1 MNRHIRILLLVF
13 VLSVWCVSCSG
24 GADRP
29 VDTLVDIG
37 THRLHIYCQG
47 EGGPT
52 IVIDTGAGDTFA
64 SWMPLIDSLSKDN
77 RVCAYERAGYGQ
89 SDPGPMPR
97 TSQIAV
103 EELHLLLK
111 NTGESAPFLLLGHSL
126 GALNMQVYAVT
137 YPEDV
142 AGLMLL
148 DPPPVGWLVGE
159 NYPDLRELLSR
170 EVESL
175 RSQAAEIVASG
186 NPEDKKLANFL
197 SAVASEQVQLFV
209 ESVQQVAGIDSFGRL
224 PLVIVGATQADPRF
238 GESSES
244 FRRYWNSESQ
254 KIARKSENGRF
265 VFAQG
270 STHQIH
276 LDSPDLVLQEIEA
289 MLVEIR
295 E

>member
-103 EELHLLLK
+103 EELHLLLN

-142 AGLMLL
+142 AGLILL

-159 NYPDLRELLSR
+159 NYPDLRESFSR
-170 EVESL
+170 EVESI
-175 RSQAAEIVASG
+175 RSQATEFVASD
-186 NPEDKKLANFL
+186 NPEYKKLANFL
-197 SAVASEQVQLFV
+197 SAVASEQEQLFV

-224 PLVIVGATQADPRF
+224 PLVIVGATKADPRF